1 MNRSDITV
9 LILEKKRS
17 RGLRW
22 KDMSAHLGASKEWC
36 TAALLGQMPLSAEQA
51 HLITQLLDLPEE
63 AESLLQEIPSRGSLP
78 TAVPVDPTI
87 YRFYEILQVYGTTI
101 KELIHE
107 EFGDGI
113 MSAIDF
119 SMDISRVMDEH
130 GDRIKVTLNGKYL
143 KYKTY

>member
-1 MNRSDITV
+1 MNRSDVTA
-9 LILEKKRS
+9 LILEKKLLH
-17 RGLRW
+17 GLSW
-22 KDMSAHLGASKEWC
+22 KDLSARLGVSKEWS

-51 HLITQLLDLPEE
+51 RVVTHLLELPEE
-63 AESLLQEIPSRGSLP
+63 VERILQEVPSRGCLP
-78 TAVPVDPTI
+78 TAIPTDPTI

-119 SMDISRVMDEH
+119 SIDISRVTDEH
-130 GDRIKVTLNGKYL
+130 GDRIKVTMNGKYL